1 MYKTDYQS
9 ILSLYDVEITLI
21 NQSYR
26 TNSTFL
32 PFRLCLLIALYK
44 LVDELPNQVGCC
56 PIKKG
61 YWNQQLQNRFDCR
74 CLRAR
79 TINFPFTLKN
89 NKNPKV

>member
-1 MYKTDYQS
+1 MHKTNFQS

-26 TNSTFL
+26 TDSTFL
-32 PFRLCLLIALYK
+32 PFRLCLLK

-79 TINFPFTLKN
+79 TINLSFTLKN